1 MSAVKKVALIFGA
14 SGGIGSNIYRNLKI
28 KKFEVYGY
36 SRTSDPDNN
45 NNIIGEKYL
54 KDLSNKFIEKNIKI
68 KIFINAIGFLHDNYY
83 SPEKKLQDI
92 NLEYMKKCFEVNTIP
107 TALMIKYFCP
117 LMIKEEKSIFAT
129 ISAKVGSIS
138 DNYLGGWYS
147 YRASKAALNQI
158 IKTSSIEQKR
168 LNKNLIMVSVHP
180 GTVSTRLSNPFIGKR
195 NVQSPSEAATKI
207 ISLLETLTFEDS
219 GLFFDYNKKIIP
231 F

>member
-1 MSAVKKVALIFGA
+1 MSASKKAALVFGV
-14 SGGIGSNIYRNLKI
+14 SGGIGSNIYSNLKR
-28 KKFEVYGY
+28 KKFEVYGF
-36 SRTSDPDNN
+36 SRTTEPN
-45 NNIIGEKYL
+45 NNIISEKYL
-54 KDLSNKFIEKNIKI
+54 KDLSLKFIEQNIKI
-68 KIFINAIGFLHDNYY
+68 KIFINAIGFLHDNYF

-92 NLEYMKKCFEVNTIP
+92 NQEYMKKCFEINTIP

-117 LMIKEEKSIFAT
+117 LMTKDEKSIFAS

-180 GTVSTRLSNPFIGKR
+180 GTVNTRLSNPFIGKR
-195 NVQSPSEAATKI
+195 KVQTPSEAAIKI
-207 ISLLETLTFEDS
+207 IDLLETLTLEDS
-219 GLFFDYNKKIIP
+219 GLFFDYNKNIIP

>member
-1 MSAVKKVALIFGA
+1 MPDAKKVALVFGV
-14 SGGIGSNIYRNLKI
+14 SGGIGSSIYSHLKR
-28 KKFEVYGY
+28 KKFKVYGF
-36 SRTSDPDNN
+36 SRTTEH
-45 NNIIGEKYL
+45 NNIISEKYF
-54 KDLSNKFIEKNIKI
+54 KDLSHKFIAQNIKI
-68 KIFINAIGFLHDNYY
+68 NILINAIGFLHDNYY

-92 NLEYMKKCFEVNTIP
+92 DIEYMKKCFEINTIP

-117 LMIKEEKSIFAT
+117 IMIKDEKSIFAS

-147 YRASKAALNQI
+147 YRASKAALNQV

-180 GTVSTRLSNPFIGKR
+180 GTVNTKLSSPFIGKR
-195 NVQSPSEAATKI
+195 NVQTPSQAATKI
-207 ISLLETLTFEDS
+207 INLLEKLTIEDS
-219 GLFFDYNKKIIP
+219 GLFFDYNNNIIP

>member
-1 MSAVKKVALIFGA
+1 MSDTKKTALVFGV
-14 SGGIGSNIYRNLKI
+14 SGGIGSNIYNHLKS
-28 KKFEVYGY
+28 KNFKVYGF
-36 SRTSDPDNN
+36 SRTNEHND
-45 NNIIGEKYL
+45 IINEKYL
-54 KDLSNKFIEKNIKI
+54 KDLSLKFKEQNIKI

-92 NLEYMKKCFEVNTIP
+92 NLDYMKKCFEINTIP

-117 LMIKEEKSIFAT
+117 LMIKKEKSIFAS

-168 LNKNLIMVSVHP
+168 LNENLIMVSVHP
-180 GTVSTRLSNPFIGKR
+180 GTVNTKLSSPFIGKR
-195 NVQSPSEAATKI
+195 EVQTPAQAATKI
-207 ISLLETLTFEDS
+207 INLFEKLTLKDS
-219 GLFFDYNKKIIP
+219 GLFFDYNHNIIP

>member
-1 MSAVKKVALIFGA
+1 MSTAKKVALVFGV
-14 SGGIGSNIYRNLKI
+14 SGGIGSHIYSNLKR
-28 KKFEVYGY
+28 KKFEVYGF
-36 SRTSDPDNN
+36 SRTSDPN
-45 NNIIGEKYL
+45 NNIISEKYL
-54 KDLSNKFIEKNIKI
+54 KDLSLKFIEQNIKI
-68 KIFINAIGFLHDNYY
+68 KIFINAIGFLHDNNY

-92 NLEYMKKCFEVNTIP
+92 NLEYMRKCFEINTIP

-117 LMIKEEKSIFAT
+117 IMIKEEKSIFAS

-180 GTVSTRLSNPFIGKR
+180 GTVNTKLSSPFIGKR
-195 NVQSPSEAATKI
+195 KVQTPSEAAMKI
-207 ISLLETLTFEDS
+207 INLLEKLTLEDS
-219 GLFFDYNKKIIP
+219 GLFFDYNNNIIP

>member
-1 MSAVKKVALIFGA
+1 MSDTKKVALVFGV
-14 SGGIGSNIYRNLKI
+14 SGGIGSNIYSNLKR
-28 KKFEVYGY
+28 KKFEVYGF
-36 SRTSDPDNN
+36 SRTTDPN
-45 NNIIGEKYL
+45 NNIISEKYL
-54 KDLSNKFIEKNIKI
+54 KDLSHKFIEQNIKI

-92 NLEYMKKCFEVNTIP
+92 NLEYMKKCFEINTIP

-117 LMIKEEKSIFAT
+117 LMIKEEKSIFAS

-180 GTVSTRLSNPFIGKR
+180 GTVNTKLSSPFIGKR
-195 NVQSPSEAATKI
+195 KVQTPSEAATKI
-207 ISLLETLTFEDS
+207 INLLETLTLEDS
-219 GLFFDYNKKIIP
+219 GLFFDYNKNIIP

>member
-1 MSAVKKVALIFGA
+1 MSDTKKVALVFGV
-14 SGGIGSNIYRNLKI
+14 SGGIGSNIYSHLKR
-28 KKFEVYGY
+28 KKFKVYGF
-36 SRTSDPDNN
+36 SRTTEPN
-45 NNIIGEKYL
+45 NNIISEKYL
-54 KDLSNKFIEKNIKI
+54 KDLSHKFIEQKIKI

-92 NLEYMKKCFEVNTIP
+92 NLEYMKKCFEINTIP

-117 LMIKEEKSIFAT
+117 LMIKEEKSIFAS

-180 GTVSTRLSNPFIGKR
+180 GTVNTKLSSPFIGKR
-195 NVQSPSEAATKI
+195 KVQTPSEAATKI
-207 ISLLETLTFEDS
+207 INLLEKLTLEDS
-219 GLFFDYNKKIIP
+219 GLFFDYNKNIIP

>member
-1 MSAVKKVALIFGA
+1 MSDTKKVALVFGV
-14 SGGIGSNIYRNLKI
+14 SGGIGGNIYSHLKRRNFK
-28 KKFEVYGY
+28 VYGF
-36 SRTSDPDNN
+36 SRTTDPN
-45 NNIIGEKYL
+45 NNIISEKYL
-54 KDLSNKFIEKNIKI
+54 KDLSVKFIEQNIKF

-92 NLEYMKKCFEVNTIP
+92 NLEYMKKCFEINTIP

-117 LMIKEEKSIFAT
+117 IMIKEEKSIFAS

-180 GTVSTRLSNPFIGKR
+180 GTVNTRLSSPFLGKR
-195 NVQSPSEAATKI
+195 KVQTPSEAATKI
-207 ISLLETLTFEDS
+207 INLLETLTFEDS
-219 GLFFDYNKKIIP
+219 GLFFDYNKNIIP

>member
-1 MSAVKKVALIFGA
+1 MSDNKKVALVFGV
-14 SGGIGSNIYRNLKI
+14 SGGIGSNIYSNLKR
-28 KKFEVYGY
+28 KKFEVYGF
-36 SRTSDPDNN
+36 SRTTEPN
-45 NNIIGEKYL
+45 NNIISEKYL
-54 KDLSNKFIEKNIKI
+54 KDLSLKFIEQNIKI

-92 NLEYMKKCFEVNTIP
+92 NLEYMKKCFEINTIP

-117 LMIKEEKSIFAT
+117 LMIKDEKSIFAS

-180 GTVSTRLSNPFIGKR
+180 GTVNTRLSSPFIGKR
-195 NVQSPSEAATKI
+195 KVQTPSEAAIKI
-207 ISLLETLTFEDS
+207 INLLEKLTLEDS
-219 GLFFDYNKKIIP
+219 GLFFDYNKNIIP

>member
-1 MSAVKKVALIFGA
+1 MSDAKKVALVFGV
-14 SGGIGSNIYRNLKI
+14 SGGIGSNIYSHLKR
-28 KKFEVYGY
+28 KKFYVYGF
-36 SRTSDPDNN
+36 SRTKEQN
-45 NNIIGEKYL
+45 NNIISEKYL
-54 KDLSNKFIEKNIKI
+54 KDLSLKFIEQNIKI
-68 KIFINAIGFLHDNYY
+68 KIFINAIGFLHNNYY
-83 SPEKKLQDI
+83 APEKKLQDI
-92 NLEYMKKCFEVNTIP
+92 NLDYMKKCFEINTIP

-117 LMIKEEKSIFAT
+117 LMIKEEKSIFAS

-180 GTVSTRLSNPFIGKR
+180 GTVNTKLSSPFIGGKK
-195 NVQSPSEAATKI
+195 VQTPSEAATKI
-207 ISLLETLTFEDS
+207 INLLEKLTLEDS
-219 GLFFDYNKKIIP
+219 GLFFDYNNNIIP

>member
-1 MSAVKKVALIFGA
+1 MSANKKVALIFGV
-14 SGGIGSNIYRNLKI
+14 SGGIGSNIYSNLKR
-28 KKFEVYGY
+28 KKFKVYGF
-36 SRTSDPDNN
+36 SRTTEPN
-45 NNIIGEKYL
+45 NNIISEKYL
-54 KDLSNKFIEKNIKI
+54 KDLSLKFIEQNIKI

-92 NLEYMKKCFEVNTIP
+92 NQEYMKKCFEINTIP

-117 LMIKEEKSIFAT
+117 LMIKDEKSVFAS

-180 GTVSTRLSNPFIGKR
+180 GTVNTRLSNPFIGKR
-195 NVQSPSEAATKI
+195 KVQTPSEAAIRI
-207 ISLLETLTFEDS
+207 IDLLETLTLEDS
-219 GLFFDYNKKIIP
+219 GLFFDYNKNIIP

>member
-1 MSAVKKVALIFGA
+1 MSANKKVALVFGV
-14 SGGIGSNIYRNLKI
+14 SGGIGSNIYSKLKR
-28 KKFEVYGY
+28 KNFEVYGF
-36 SRTSDPDNN
+36 SRTTEPNN
-45 NNIIGEKYL
+45 TNIISEKYL
-54 KDLSNKFIEKNIKI
+54 KDLSHKFKEENIKI
-68 KIFINAIGFLHDNYY
+68 KIFVNAIGYLHDDYY
-83 SPEKKLQDI
+83 SPEKRLQDI
-92 NLEYMKKCFEVNTIP
+92 NLDYMKKCFEINTIP

-117 LMIKEEKSIFAT
+117 IMIKEEKSIFAS

-180 GTVSTRLSNPFIGKR
+180 GTVNTKLSSPFIGKR
-195 NVQSPSEAATKI
+195 KVQTPSEAAMKI
-207 ISLLETLTFEDS
+207 INLLEKLTLEDS
-219 GLFFDYNKKIIP
+219 GLFFDYNNNIIP

>member
-1 MSAVKKVALIFGA
+1 MSASKKAALVFGV
-14 SGGIGSNIYRNLKI
+14 SGGIGSNIYSNLKR
-28 KKFEVYGY
+28 KKFEVYGF
-36 SRTSDPDNN
+36 SRTTES
-45 NNIIGEKYL
+45 NNIISEKYL
-54 KDLSNKFIEKNIKI
+54 KDLSLKFIEQNIKI
-68 KIFINAIGFLHDNYY
+68 KIFINAIGFLHDKYY

-92 NLEYMKKCFEVNTIP
+92 NQEYMKKCFEINTIP

-117 LMIKEEKSIFAT
+117 LMTKDEKSIFAS

-180 GTVSTRLSNPFIGKR
+180 GTVNTRLSNPFIGKR
-195 NVQSPSEAATKI
+195 KVQTPSEAAIKI
-207 ISLLETLTFEDS
+207 INLLETLTLEDS
-219 GLFFDYNKKIIP
+219 GLFFDYNKNIIP

>member
-1 MSAVKKVALIFGA
+1 MSDTKKVALVFGS
-14 SGGIGSNIYRNLKI
+14 SGGIGGNIYSHLK
-28 KKFEVYGY
+28 KKSFKVYGF
-36 SRTSDPDNN
+36 SRTTNPN
-45 NNIIGEKYL
+45 NNIISEKYL
-54 KDLSNKFIEKNIKI
+54 KDLSNKFMEQNIKI

-92 NLEYMKKCFEVNTIP
+92 NLEYMKKCFAINTIP

-117 LMIKEEKSIFAT
+117 LMIKEERSIFAS

-180 GTVSTRLSNPFIGKR
+180 GTVNTKLSSPFIGKR
-195 NVQSPSEAATKI
+195 KVQTPSEAATKI
-207 ISLLETLTFEDS
+207 IDLLETLTLEDS
-219 GLFFDYNKKIIP
+219 GLLFDYNKNIIP

>member
-1 MSAVKKVALIFGA
+1 MSTAKKVALVFGV
-14 SGGIGSNIYRNLKI
+14 SGGIGSSIYNNLKR
-28 KKFEVYGY
+28 KKFEVYGF
-36 SRTSDPDNN
+36 SRKTESN
-45 NNIIGEKYL
+45 NNIISEKYL
-54 KDLSNKFIEKNIKI
+54 KALSLKFIEQNIKI
-68 KIFINAIGFLHDNYY
+68 KLFINAIGFLHDNYY

-92 NLEYMKKCFEVNTIP
+92 NQEYMKKCFEINTIP

-117 LMIKEEKSIFAT
+117 IMIKEEKSIFAS

-138 DNYLGGWYS
+138 DNHLGGWYS

-180 GTVSTRLSNPFIGKR
+180 GTVNTRLSSPFIGKR
-195 NVQSPSEAATKI
+195 KVQTPSEAAIKI
-207 ISLLETLTFEDS
+207 INLLETLTFEDS
-219 GLFFDYNKKIIP
+219 GLFFDYNKNIIP

>member
-1 MSAVKKVALIFGA
+1 VSTTKNVALVFGV
-14 SGGIGSNIYRNLKI
+14 SGGIGSNIYSNLKR
-28 KKFEVYGY
+28 KKFEVYGF
-36 SRTSDPDNN
+36 SRTNDPN
-45 NNIIGEKYL
+45 NNIISEKYL
-54 KDLSNKFIEKNIKI
+54 KDLSLKFIEQNIKI
-68 KIFINAIGFLHDNYY
+68 KIFINAIGYLHDNYY

-92 NLEYMKKCFEVNTIP
+92 NLEYMKKCFEINTIP

-117 LMIKEEKSIFAT
+117 LMIKEEKSIFAS

-180 GTVSTRLSNPFIGKR
+180 GTVNTKLSSPFIGKR
-195 NVQSPSEAATKI
+195 KVQTPSEAATKI
-207 ISLLETLTFEDS
+207 INLLETLTVADS
-219 GLFFDYNKKIIP
+219 GLFFDYNKNILP

>member
-1 MSAVKKVALIFGA
+1 MSENNNIALIFGV
-14 SGGIGSNIYRNLKI
+14 SGGIGSNIYNQLKR
-28 KKFEVYGY
+28 KNFKVYGF
-36 SRTSDPDNN
+36 SRETDPDND
-45 NNIIGEKYL
+45 IISEQYL
-54 KDLSNKFIEKNIKI
+54 KALSLKFIKHNIKI
-68 KIFINAIGFLHDNYY
+68 KMFINTIGFLHDNYY

-92 NLEYMKKCFEVNTIP
+92 NLEYMKKCFEVNAIP

-117 LMIKEEKSIFAT
+117 LMTKNEKSIFAS

-180 GTVSTRLSNPFIGKR
+180 GTVDTKLSSPFIGKR
-195 NVQSPSEAATKI
+195 KVQTPSESATKI
-207 ISLLETLTFEDS
+207 INLLENLTFKDS
-219 GLFFDYNKKIIP
+219 GLFFDYNNNIIP

>member
-1 MSAVKKVALIFGA
+1 MSTSKKVALVFGV
-14 SGGIGSNIYRNLKI
+14 SGGIGSSIYSLLKR
-28 KKFEVYGY
+28 KDFKVYGF
-36 SRTSDPDNN
+36 SRTTDQNS
-45 NNIIGEKYL
+45 NIISEKYL
-54 KDLSNKFIEKNIKI
+54 KDLSHKFIEQNIKV

-92 NLEYMKKCFEVNTIP
+92 NLEYMKKCFEINTIP
-107 TALMIKYFCP
+107 TALMVKYFCP
-117 LMIKEEKSIFAT
+117 LMIKEEKSIFAS

-168 LNKNLIMVSVHP
+168 LNKNLIMISVHP
-180 GTVSTRLSNPFIGKR
+180 GTVNTKLSRPFIGGKK
-195 NVQSPSEAATKI
+195 VQTPSEAATKI
-207 ISLLETLTFEDS
+207 INLLEKLTLEDN
-219 GLFFDYNKKIIP
+219 GLFFDYNKNIIP

>member
-1 MSAVKKVALIFGA
+1 MSANKKAALVFGI
-14 SGGIGSNIYRNLKI
+14 SGGIGSNIYSNLKR
-28 KKFEVYGY
+28 KKFEVYGF
-36 SRTSDPDNN
+36 SRTTEPN
-45 NNIIGEKYL
+45 NNIISEKYL
-54 KDLSNKFIEKNIKI
+54 KDLSLKFIEQNIKI
-68 KIFINAIGFLHDNYY
+68 KIFINAIGFLYDNYY

-92 NLEYMKKCFEVNTIP
+92 NQEYMKKCFEINTIP

-117 LMIKEEKSIFAT
+117 IMTKDEKSIFAT

-180 GTVSTRLSNPFIGKR
+180 GTVNTRLSRPYIGKR
-195 NVQSPSEAATKI
+195 KVQTPSEAAIKI
-207 ISLLETLTFEDS
+207 INLLETLTLEDS
-219 GLFFDYNKKIIP
+219 GLFFDYNKNIIP